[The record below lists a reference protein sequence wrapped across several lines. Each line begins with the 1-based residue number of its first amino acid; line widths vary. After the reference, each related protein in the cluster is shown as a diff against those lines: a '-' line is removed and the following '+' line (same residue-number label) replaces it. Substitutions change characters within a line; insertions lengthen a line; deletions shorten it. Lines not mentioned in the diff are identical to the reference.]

1 MGTFFDKYIESVEQ
15 TETILYV
22 GSVISVKIITESMG
36 NSVQILIAASVSA
49 VIAALTIFG
58 KAAMKKVAMENSTK
72 VILTVGKILS
82 IFTRNHKK

>member
-1 MGTFFDKYIESVEQ
+1 MKKNGFTLAE
-15 TETILYV
+15 
-22 GSVISVKIITESMG
+22 
-36 NSVQILIAASVSA
+36 ILISLGIIG